1 MLICLSTSPLPDLT
15 TPDITHLI
23 DEKFASFWGRGG
35 GYLDQFSL
43 SMCCWPLRTPTAEFI
58 VNCQFA
64 NEVSLG
70 KCNLFC
76 HFLFKCIYLIKPS
89 RSVMLKNEFTHF
101 FFFQIPKFF
110 QKNFQKFSYPQN
122 PENSSNFYEN
132 VRKSSC

>member
-70 KCNLFC
+70 KCNLLC

-89 RSVMLKNEFTHF
+89 RSVILKNEFTHF
-101 FFFQIPKFF
+101 FFFKFLDFSKKISKNFLIPKILKILVTFM
-110 QKNFQKFSYPQN
+110 KM
-122 PENSSNFYEN
+122 
-132 VRKSSC
+132 

>member
-1 MLICLSTSPLPDLT
+1 
-15 TPDITHLI
+15 
-23 DEKFASFWGRGG
+23 
-35 GYLDQFSL
+35 
-43 SMCCWPLRTPTAEFI
+43 MCCWPLRTPTAEFI

-70 KCNLFC
+70 KCNLLC

-89 RSVMLKNEFTHF
+89 RSVILKNEFTHF
-101 FFFQIPKFF
+101 FFQIPRFF

-132 VRKSSC
+132 VISLLKFDPIQWHIPISLGSTLPRSFEEASSVGREI